1 MFSDWETLVGEVVR
15 SFGLEL
21 QDTKEA
27 VAARVHKMTFVFKVE
42 RSADIHYIRQ
52 SEARLLMRGYSLHC
66 A

>member
-42 RSADIHYIRQ
+42 RSADINYIRQ
-52 SEARLLMRGYSLHC
+52 YEAQLLMRGYSLHC

>member
-1 MFSDWETLVGEVVR
+1 MFSDWETLVGDDAK

-27 VAARVHKMTFVFKVE
+27 VAARAHKMTFVFKVE
-42 RSADIHYIRQ
+42 RSADINYIRQ
-52 SEARLLMRGYSLHC
+52 YEAQLLMRGYSLHC